1 MALNFLSKNVYK
13 CIFFVYDM
21 VLKIIDA
28 TEVKVG
34 TNIIVDGVP
43 CTVKSIDIS
52 KTGKHGHAKCRIEA
66 VGIINGIK
74 KVFVVPG
81 HERLEVP
88 IVDKRKGQV
97 LSKADGKASIMDLE
111 NFETIEVAC
120 PDSSVFEELQENGNC
135 EYWDV
140 EGEKIIRRKL

>member
-1 MALNFLSKNVYK
+1 
-13 CIFFVYDM
+13 M

-28 TEVKVG
+28 TEAKVG
-34 TNIIVDGVP
+34 TNILVDGTP

-66 VGIINGIK
+66 TGIVNGTK

-88 IVDKRKGQV
+88 NVEKRKAQI
-97 LSKADGKASIMDLE
+97 LSKGDGKVSLMDLE
-111 NFETIEVAC
+111 SFETLEVPC
-120 PDSSVFEELQENGNC
+120 PDNAIFNELEESGNC
-135 EYWDV
+135 EYWDI
-140 EGEKIIRRKL
+140 EGERIIKRKL

>member
-1 MALNFLSKNVYK
+1 
-13 CIFFVYDM
+13 M
-21 VLKIIDA
+21 VLKIINA

-34 TNIIVDGVP
+34 TNILVDGEP
-43 CTVKSIDIS
+43 CAVKKIDIS

-66 VGIINGIK
+66 VGIISDNK

-88 IVDKRKGQV
+88 LVEKRKGQV
-97 LSKADGKASIMDLE
+97 LSIGEKVSIMDLD
-111 NFETIEVAC
+111 NFETIEVSC
-120 PDSSVFEELQENGNC
+120 PEEIKSQLEENSNV

-140 EGEKIIRRKL
+140 EGSRIIKRKL

>member
-1 MALNFLSKNVYK
+1 
-13 CIFFVYDM
+13 M
-21 VLKIIDA
+21 VLKIINS
-28 TEVKVG
+28 TEVKTG

-43 CTVKSIDIS
+43 CVVKSIDIS

-66 VGIINGIK
+66 VPIIGGSK

-88 IVDKRKGQV
+88 SVDKRKAQV
-97 LSKADGKASIMDLE
+97 LSKTDGKVSVMDLE
-111 NFETIEVAC
+111 SFETIEVPC
-120 PDSSVFEELQENGNC
+120 PDEKVFEDLEENGNC

-140 EGEKIIRRKL
+140 EGQKLVKRKL